1 MGSRGPLPNRTDDLA
16 YPREKQGGRVT
27 PVTKGRL
34 LAVEGFEPDDEWHK
48 IARMIWDAAGASGM
62 SDFYQQSDWAIL
74 YTLCDDITFYKNRG
88 VRSGQMLAT
97 IMSALSS
104 LGLTEGDRRRMH
116 IELTE
121 ESDGEEDAT
130 VVVMDKYRQGL
141 QVAQ

>member
-1 MGSRGPLPNRTDDLA
+1 MPRMPNRTEDLA
-16 YPREKQGGRVT
+16 RPRERKGGQVT

-34 LAVEGFEPDDEWHK
+34 LPTEGFEPDEDWHK
-48 IARMIWDAAGASGM
+48 IARMIWDAAEDSGM
-62 SDFYQQSDWAIL
+62 KDFYQQSDWAIL